1 MVNEY
6 KKDLK
11 GAVNGCSSGLLYFK
25 MNQRLS
31 KQRLK
36 ELVYDSY
43 SFVSLFREIRAS
55 SR

>member
-1 MVNEY
+1 MI
-6 KKDLK
+6 
-11 GAVNGCSSGLLYFK
+11 AGLLYFK
-25 MNQRLS
+25 MNKRIS

-55 SR
+55 SK

>member
-1 MVNEY
+1 MNIKRPERCG
-6 KKDLK
+6 KWLLFR
-11 GAVNGCSSGLLYFK
+11 SLYFK
-25 MNQRLS
+25 MNKRIS

-55 SR
+55 SK